1 MLHACR
7 IRTLS
12 VDGARKSPRK
22 TLDRLLLKQS
32 TRSTSDRENPLVSS
46 RPDFGYD
53 LTMTKTLTYTTSYG
67 QARCGDSADLIEN
80 LIDGSINLMMT
91 SPPFPLLRKKEYG
104 NTDQDL
110 YVAWLAGFIRQV
122 MPKIADDGSIVLDLG
137 GAYQRG
143 QPTRSLHIYK
153 LIIELCEVVGLHL
166 CQEFFW
172 YNSAKLPSPIEWVNK
187 RKIRAKDSVNTLLW
201 LSKSPWPKADVCNVL
216 TPYSARMT
224 KMLEG
229 QSQVP
234 KAQLRPSGHV
244 MTDTIL
250 RDNGGAIPSNVL
262 TIPNTSS
269 NDSYQ
274 RRCKQLGIKA
284 HPARFPAKL
293 PEFFIRMLTD
303 PGDVVL
309 DIFAGSN
316 TTGEVAE
323 ILGRRWN
330 TFEQDR
336 DYFATSALRFVHADC
351 CDNELREIH
360 GTLRSGG
367 TMVLSETR
375 KSKAK
380 GRAVRK
386 LLLGDEVALTVFS
399 PAC

>member
-1 MLHACR
+1 M
-7 IRTLS
+7 
-12 VDGARKSPRK
+12 
-22 TLDRLLLKQS
+22 
-32 TRSTSDRENPLVSS
+32 
-46 RPDFGYD
+46 
-53 LTMTKTLTYTTSYG
+53 TMTKTLTYTTPYG
-67 QARCGDSADLIEN
+67 EAHCGDSADLIEK
-80 LIDGSINLMMT
+80 LADGSINLMMT

-104 NTDQDL
+104 NKDQDI
-110 YVAWLAGFIRQV
+110 YVAWLAEFIRKI

-153 LIIELCEVVGLHL
+153 LIIELCEGLGLHL

-201 LSKSPWPKADVCNVL
+201 LSKSPWAKANVCNVL

-224 KMLEG
+224 KVLEG

-244 MTDTIL
+244 MTETIL

-269 NDSYQ
+269 NDSYL
-274 RRCKQLGIKA
+274 RRCKMLGIKA

-316 TTGEVAE
+316 TTGQVAE

-330 TFEQDR
+330 AFEQDR
-336 DYFATSALRFVHADC
+336 DYFASSALRFASADC
-351 CDNELREIH
+351 SDDELREIY
-360 GTLRSGG
+360 GTLHSGG
-367 TMVLSETR
+367 TADLSKTR
-375 KSKAK
+375 QPVAQ
-380 GRAVRK
+380 GRAMGRVRLK
-386 LLLGDEVALTVFS
+386 DDEALNAFS
-399 PAC
+399 AIG